1 MCRFVLYCLLFI
13 FALRASAQRPAG
25 DLPAYHQP
33 RTDSFLVRLLRDH
46 ASPGLLRVLDK
57 PDSFHYQLIYT
68 RIDRDK
74 NHRPHFTNYVYR
86 LDADDYFNPASTV
99 KMPLA
104 FLALEKLNSLH
115 LDKETPMLTDSAYSG
130 QTPAHTDTSSANG
143 LPSVAQY
150 IRKIFLVSD
159 NDAYN
164 RLYEFLGQETI
175 NRRLHQLGYPDIR
188 ITRRFVPMSEDEN
201 RHTNPIRFVR
211 DGQTVYRQDAAASAF
226 VFDFPRPI
234 FYGKAY
240 YDRHDSLIHAP
251 MEFTRHNN
259 FPLADARE
267 ILQSVL
273 FPESVPAGR
282 RFRLSA
288 ADYRFLYQYM
298 SELPREST
306 HPRYDTTE
314 YFDSYAKFFWFKAG
328 RRPIPSY
335 IRIFNKPGWSYGFLT
350 DIAYIADFE
359 HKVEF
364 MLAGTIYTNSDGVLN
379 DDKYDYE
386 EVGYPFFQEVGEIL
400 YRYELARPRKVAPDL
415 GSFRIFVPSSTGNH
429 EIRKDQ

>member
-1 MCRFVLYCLLFI
+1 MHRFILYCLLSTI
-13 FALRASAQRPAG
+13 SLCASA
-25 DLPAYHQP
+25 QP
-33 RTDSFLVRLLRDH
+33 RTDSFLVHLLREH
-46 ASPGLLRVLDK
+46 GSPFLLRILDK

-68 RIDRDK
+68 RIDRDR
-74 NHRPHFTNYVYR
+74 NNRPHFTDFTYR
-86 LDADDYFNPASTV
+86 LDANDYFNPASTV

-104 FLALEKLNSLH
+104 FLALEKLDSLGI
-115 LDKETPMLTDSAYSG
+115 DKETTMLTDSAYNG
-130 QTPAHTDTSSANG
+130 QTSVCTDTSSANG
-143 LPSVAQY
+143 LPSIAQY
-150 IRKIFLVSD
+150 IRKVFLVSD

-188 ITRRFVPMSEDEN
+188 ITRRFVPMTEEEN

-211 DGQTVYRQDAAASAF
+211 DGQTLYRQEPATSHF

-234 FYGKAY
+234 FFGNAY

-251 MEFTRHNN
+251 MDFTHHNN
-259 FPLADARE
+259 FPLADARKL
-267 ILQSVL
+267 LQSVL
-273 FPESVPAGR
+273 FPESVPPTR
-282 RFRLSA
+282 RLRLNA

-298 SELPREST
+298 SELPHEST

-314 YFDSYAKFFWFKAG
+314 YFNSYAKFFWFKAG

-350 DIAYIADFE
+350 DIAYVADFE

-379 DDKYDYE
+379 DDKYDYDE
-386 EVGYPFFQEVGEIL
+386 IGYPFFQQVGEIV
-400 YRYELARPRKVAPDL
+400 YQYELTRPRKVVPDL
-415 GSFRIFVPSSTGNH
+415 SAFRIFVTSSTGNH